1 MLNNDNQPIILLRHL
16 DPEGNEL
23 QRGAPAD
30 IMAAYFHGGSVG
42 TIEQVKPEPEPVNLT
57 PTTGREGVVSN
68 IARERV
74 QADTAYLA
82 SCGFT
87 PAETLY
93 AEGTRVIQWGRDNF
107 RNERLAHDDLPLIE
121 ETLTG
126 VIEAVKAEQRTDMVV
141 PVRSLEMHVREE
153 AGKKRLVLSRGR
165 GGVDV
170 EENGLRKLTSLVNH
184 VLPHFEHIKLMDS
197 EHIAEH
203 FNIMIRKTDHYMND
217 RNILLRVRRLEGQR
231 PSVYATVSESYGVHD
246 IDKAAHTLIDA
257 IGGQG
262 YRGSAIY
269 DPNNVSLVVDANIMA
284 DQVVDL
290 AAGDTFKVGVQ
301 FRTNDD
307 GGGAIRGF
315 LTYLRNLCLNLIILD
330 EGKQAVF
337 RQVHRGTVQGVEEQ
351 VRAAM
356 SGALDK
362 WAPFAERWGYA
373 RQGLDVN
380 GEPVDLSA
388 LEALHHTP
396 KAVIQQWVNIDK
408 ALRTAAPNVR
418 RDSLVELLLNGWNS
432 TVEEGTVLAQ
442 PTAADLINSVTRI
455 HEQYVPVRVQAG
467 LESYAGSMLTNGS
480 VERLAL
486 HLDTLNAADA

>member
-1 MLNNDNQPIILLRHL
+1 MLNNNNNNTP
-16 DPEGNEL
+16 DPTVRWLNIDGEEVK
-23 QRGAPAD
+23 RGAPAE
-30 IMAAYFHGGSVG
+30 IMAAFAASGWQG
-42 TIEQVKPEPEPVNLT
+42 TIEEVKLEPEPVNLT
-57 PTTGREGVVSN
+57 PTTGAQGQVSQL
-68 IARERV
+68 AKERV
-74 QADTAYLA
+74 QADAAYLE

-93 AEGTRVIQWGRDNF
+93 AEGTRVNQWGHDNF
-107 RNERLAHDDLPLIE
+107 RNMRLAHDDLPLIE
-121 ETLTG
+121 EALKG
-126 VIEAVKAEQRTDMVV
+126 VIDAVKAEQRTDLVV
-141 PVRSLEMHVREE
+141 PVRDLQMHVREE
-153 AGKKRLVLSRGR
+153 AGKPRLVLSRGR

-170 EENGLRKLTSLVNH
+170 EENGLRKLTSLIAH
-184 VLPHFEHIKLMDS
+184 TLPHFEHVKRMDA

-203 FNIMIRKTDHYMND
+203 FNVMLRKTAHYLDD
-217 RNILLRVRRLEGQR
+217 RNIMLRVRRLGDQR

-246 IDKAAHTLIDA
+246 IDKAASTLIGA
-257 IGGQG
+257 IGGHG

-269 DPNNVSLVVDANIMA
+269 DPNKVSLVVDANIMA
-284 DQVVDL
+284 DRVVDL

-330 EGKQAVF
+330 EGSQAVF
-337 RQVHRGTVQGVEEQ
+337 RQVHRGTVANVEQQ
-351 VRAAM
+351 VRTAM
-356 SGALDK
+356 SGAIHQ

-373 RQGLDVN
+373 RQGLDAN

-388 LEALHHTP
+388 LQALHSEP
-396 KAVIQQWVNIDK
+396 EAVIQQWVSIDK

-432 TVEEGTVLAQ
+432 TVEEGTVNAQ

-480 VERLAL
+480 VERLAR
-486 HLDTLNAADA
+486 HLDTLNA